1 MVELRVHSDFL
12 QNFYLNGKGKLANND
27 FMSKTF
33 RFCVMSHNTKFLT
46 FRASP
51 ILEK

>member
-27 FMSKTF
+27 FMSKTYQ
-33 RFCVMSHNTKFLT
+33 CSHNTKFLT

>member
-1 MVELRVHSDFL
+1 MVELREHSDFL

-33 RFCVMSHNTKFLT
+33 RLCLMSHNTKLLT

-51 ILEK
+51 IHKK